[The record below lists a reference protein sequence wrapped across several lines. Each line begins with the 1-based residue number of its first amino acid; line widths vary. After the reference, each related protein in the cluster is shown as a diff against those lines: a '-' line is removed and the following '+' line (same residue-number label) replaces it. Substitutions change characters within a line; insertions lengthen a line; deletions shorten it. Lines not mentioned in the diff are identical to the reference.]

1 MRLCLNKINI
11 ISHWGGNNI
20 YITNKYLKR
29 YRHIYRP
36 RLNDLLRG
44 EPWRLV

>member
-11 ISHWGGNNI
+11 ISHWGGGII

-29 YRHIYRP
+29 YRHIYRL
-36 RLNDLLRG
+36 RLNDFLCD
-44 EPWRLV
+44 EPWR